1 MRYSRE
7 RTVYAKYSGESGNPF
22 LEALP
27 EQFSKEEF
35 FDLVRSELP
44 SVYGLDKLDPQERR
58 AKTMELVK
66 WFQPMDYMYI
76 LYDMLHRAIMTTY
89 QTKTVVDSVRQM
101 NKIYEDFRT
110 GRESATP
117 YATQVFSGAVLGVP
131 GIGKTSTIRR
141 CLNLIPQV
149 IVHTKYQEQVFYTK
163 QITHLVVECPSDCS
177 VKTLVFNIFSAIDA
191 AIGSDYLAQAT
202 RAKSLAVSA
211 LTTKLKVICLNH
223 HIGLVVIDEIQNVV
237 STASKT
243 KRKRPL
249 VKFLVELTN
258 ETATSICF
266 CGTLEAEELFISEEH
281 LKRRTRGLR
290 LLPMKFDV
298 TYRRFITELWQYQV
312 TKETLPL
319 TEKLMK
325 QIYDLTAGIPAYIV
339 KLFQEA
345 QAHAI
350 LSGDEKITYDGF
362 KQAMKVLGIEVPRY
376 YGGPG
381 ISISDF
387 RVREVCDED
396 SDAKEK
402 LDGNDCPA
410 VVPRKAGESK
420 QVVPFRR
427 FYATKRG
434 RPEEERSKSDLIS
447 IWKEQKDTTVFLQ
460 KLESTGLVERKCE

>member
-35 FDLVRSELP
+35 FELIRSELP
-44 SVYGLDKLDPQERR
+44 SIYGLDKLDPQERR

-66 WFQPMDYMYI
+66 WFQPMDYIYI

-177 VKTLVFNIFSAIDA
+177 VKTLVFNIFSAIDV

-223 HIGLVVIDEIQNVV
+223 HIGLIVIDEIQNVV

-290 LLPMKFDV
+290 LL
-298 TYRRFITELWQYQV
+298 
-312 TKETLPL
+312 
-319 TEKLMK
+319 
-325 QIYDLTAGIPAYIV
+325 
-339 KLFQEA
+339 
-345 QAHAI
+345 
-350 LSGDEKITYDGF
+350 S
-362 KQAMKVLGIEVPRY
+362 
-376 YGGPG
+376 
-381 ISISDF
+381 
-387 RVREVCDED
+387 
-396 SDAKEK
+396 
-402 LDGNDCPA
+402 
-410 VVPRKAGESK
+410 
-420 QVVPFRR
+420 
-427 FYATKRG
+427 
-434 RPEEERSKSDLIS
+434 
-447 IWKEQKDTTVFLQ
+447 
-460 KLESTGLVERKCE
+460 VE

>member
-1 MRYSRE
+1 MKYSRE
-7 RTVYAKYSGESGNPF
+7 RVVDAKYSEESGNPF

-35 FDLVRSELP
+35 FELIRSELP
-44 SVYGLDKLDPQERR
+44 SVYGFGKLDPQERR
-58 AKTMELVK
+58 AQTMELVK

-89 QTKTVVDSVRQM
+89 QTKTIVESVRQI
-101 NKIYEDFRT
+101 NKLYTDFRT
-110 GRESATP
+110 GRESLAP
-117 YATQVFSGAVLGVP
+117 YATQIFSGAVLGVP

-141 CLNLIPQV
+141 CLDLIPQV
-149 IVHTKYQEQVFYTK
+149 IVHTKYQEQMFYTK
-163 QITHLVVECPSDCS
+163 QITYLVVECPSDCS

-191 AIGSDYLAQAT
+191 AIGSDYLSQIV

-211 LTTKLKVICLNH
+211 LTTKLKVVCLNH
-223 HIGLVVIDEIQNVV
+223 HIGLIVIDEIQNVV
-237 STASKT
+237 STASKN

-290 LLPMKFDV
+290 LLPMKYDV

-312 TKETLPL
+312 TKEKLPL
-319 TEKLMK
+319 SEKLMK

-350 LSGDEKITYDGF
+350 LSGDEKVTYDGL
-362 KQAMKVLGIEVPRY
+362 KRAMKVLGIEVPRY
-376 YGGPG
+376 YGGFG

-387 RVREVCDED
+387 CVREICVED
-396 SDAKEK
+396 SDAKEE
-402 LDGNDCPA
+402 LDGNQCPP
-410 VVPRKAGESK
+410 VVSGITGESK

-427 FYATKRG
+427 FYATRRG
-434 RPEEERSKSDLIS
+434 RPEEERSKADLIS
-447 IWKEQKDTTVFLQ
+447 IWKEKEDTNIFLQ
-460 KLESTGLVERKCE
+460 TVESMDLVERKCE